1 MSSGINPIVLKRSDP
16 LCTVETVRLNPEARK
31 VVRRLCAKT
40 ALSVSDIVSSI
51 LIQAES
57 LIDIEEAD
65 TDEDENED

>member
-40 ALSVSDIVSSI
+40 SLSASTVVSQI
-51 LIQAES
+51 LIPAEG
-57 LIDIEEAD
+57 LIDIEDAD
-65 TDEDENED
+65 EETED